1 MVIEKHRGKLTVTK
15 TIEQLLSFQFY
26 ALRNVTE
33 DLLNKLNNKERTLHF
48 SKILSV

>member
-1 MVIEKHRGKLTVTK
+1 MVIEKHRRKLTVTK